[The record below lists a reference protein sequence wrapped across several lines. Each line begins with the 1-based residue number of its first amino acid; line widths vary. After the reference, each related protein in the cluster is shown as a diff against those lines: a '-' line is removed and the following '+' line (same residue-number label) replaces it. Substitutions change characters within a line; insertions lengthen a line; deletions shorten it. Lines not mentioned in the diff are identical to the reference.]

1 MRNIWR
7 YLLVGV
13 MAIGGAVC
21 MPLSLYASENGE
33 DGISY
38 DQVASQ
44 EEQVKAQEVGVEGMV
59 PVYGTDVA
67 DGVYEIEVES
77 SSSMFRVEHATLTVS
92 EGEMSAVLTMGG
104 TGYLRIYLGT
114 GVEAAQSDIS
124 ASIEF
129 VENEEGKHTYT
140 IPVEALDM
148 PIDCAAFSKN
158 REKWYDR
165 QILFQAESLPS
176 EAVLVELPDYEQLR
190 QEAKERRIEA
200 LRAEKE
206 EAEETTE
213 PEATESTLP
222 EKPAFIEME
231 DVWRKRKIHGKFT
244 GRPDCQ
250 RWTGMG

>member
-148 PIDCAAFSKN
+148 PIDF
-158 REKWYDR
+158 
-165 QILFQAESLPS
+165 
-176 EAVLVELPDYEQLR
+176 
-190 QEAKERRIEA
+190 
-200 LRAEKE
+200 
-206 EAEETTE
+206 
-213 PEATESTLP
+213 LP
-222 EKPAFIEME
+222 EIISGGHTIF
-231 DVWRKRKIHGKFT
+231 
-244 GRPDCQ
+244 PDSY
-250 RWTGMG
+250 